1 MELRAGELTIDG
13 GKFIAHGKPAS
24 ATPNGNGSTI
34 FGAAVAISQHTT
46 KLPIKVEI
54 NGGTFEGHTPFYQA
68 NPQNNPQEAL
78 DKIELRINGGTFTPT
93 NGGTKAVYS
102 QNFKGFIVG
111 GTFND
116 ATHSAEY
123 WAIAKVG
130 DKFYGDL
137 QKAVDA
143 ANDGDT
149 IVLTKD
155 INLNTAISLSKNLTI
170 DLNGKTITNNV
181 PQWMMTV
188 SSPVKLTLKGGK
200 VITPTANTDFW

>member
-1 MELRAGELTIDG
+1 MELRAGELTVDG

-24 ATPNGNGSTI
+24 ATANGNGSTV
-34 FGAAVAISQHTT
+34 FGAAVGISQHTT

-68 NPQNNPQEAL
+68 NPQNNPQDAL
-78 DKIELRINGGTFTPT
+78 DKIELRINGGTFTPR

-116 ATHSAEY
+116 ATQSAEY
-123 WAIAKVG
+123 WAVAKVG

-143 ANDGDT
+143 ANDADE
-149 IVLTKD
+149 IKLLRD
-155 INLNTAISLSKNLTI
+155 ITPDKVIEIKKSITI
-170 DLNGKTITNNV
+170 DG
-181 PQWMMTV
+181 
-188 SSPVKLTLKGGK
+188 
-200 VITPTANTDFW
+200 D